1 MLMKNSIRGWKEIFS
16 FTFIQGIKAKSI
28 IISIAIMCVVAFAA
42 VPVISLING
51 SDDEKKTETSISE
64 VKVVDMTGL
73 DLVKDMEVLKS
84 DKLYDEDEEKIYT
97 DINYSKADI
106 DMNSFTDD
114 RKLKDIYTFE
124 KDSKTV
130 YMQISY
136 TEDSFGIEVVYS
148 GESKVSDKDLEDYND
163 FVEKNF
169 RKVLV
174 QNMNVDADDV
184 KVVDSVNTITYRQIG
199 EDGKTIDEN
208 GEDTSKTDESAAKK
222 DYSHSKYNII
232 YAMLMLVLF
241 VLAFCGERIAMSII
255 TEKSSK
261 VMEYLMTSIK
271 PMAIVVGK
279 ILANLLILLIQI
291 GSVIISFGLS
301 LVVNGVLTGK
311 DGNMNIPSYI
321 TDIFSKGNFSGS
333 NIFTFIVAILI
344 IICGFIFYG
353 LIAALAGASVSKMEE
368 MSEGVKMYTILLII
382 GAYIAM
388 FLMMQGGY
396 KDSSTLKYVV
406 MMIPL
411 TSIFIAPASLATGY
425 LSLTAGIGSLV
436 IMIIAIV
443 LLVKFVA
450 NVYESMIYYNGAA
463 LKVKDIINI
472 SKQNKK
478 KTENGRAK

>member
-208 GEDTSKTDESAAKK
+208 GEDTSKTDE
-222 DYSHSKYNII
+222 I
-232 YAMLMLVLF
+232 
-241 VLAFCGERIAMSII
+241 
-255 TEKSSK
+255 
-261 VMEYLMTSIK
+261 
-271 PMAIVVGK
+271 
-279 ILANLLILLIQI
+279 
-291 GSVIISFGLS
+291 
-301 LVVNGVLTGK
+301 
-311 DGNMNIPSYI
+311 
-321 TDIFSKGNFSGS
+321 
-333 NIFTFIVAILI
+333 
-344 IICGFIFYG
+344 
-353 LIAALAGASVSKMEE
+353 
-368 MSEGVKMYTILLII
+368 
-382 GAYIAM
+382 
-388 FLMMQGGY
+388 
-396 KDSSTLKYVV
+396 
-406 MMIPL
+406 
-411 TSIFIAPASLATGY
+411 
-425 LSLTAGIGSLV
+425 
-436 IMIIAIV
+436 
-443 LLVKFVA
+443 
-450 NVYESMIYYNGAA
+450 
-463 LKVKDIINI
+463 
-472 SKQNKK
+472 
-478 KTENGRAK
+478 GRAHV